1 MTKQS
6 NKAGPSR
13 HPADIKELRREFVL
27 ADLNHDERIN
37 FVEFRQLLEGLQAG
51 MSERDMQVGFREVDT
66 DRDGLIDREEF
77 IEWWSED

>member
-6 NKAGPSR
+6 NDAGPSR
-13 HPADIKELRREFVL
+13 HPADHKELRREFAL
-27 ADLNHDERIN
+27 ADLNHDDRIN

-51 MSERDMQVGFREVDT
+51 MSERDMQIGFREVDT